1 MKLRNAMI
9 GGLAILLAGPV
20 WAQTRPAPARAASA
34 APTRIAVINIQT
46 AIGST
51 EEGKQAAQEI
61 VTKFTP
67 RRTEVEN
74 MSKQVQGIQQR
85 LQNGQSTL
93 SNSEKARLMREYQ
106 ELSRRLQRKQQE
118 MQEDYQAAQNDAIS
132 TIGGKMVSVI
142 DRYAKEHGY
151 SVVLDNSP
159 QSNSPVLYASNA
171 VDITSAITRLYDQT
185 YPVKS
190 AAPAKPKPKQ

>member
-20 WAQTRPAPARAASA
+20 WAQTRPARAASE
-34 APTRIAVINIQT
+34 APTRVAVINIQT

-51 EEGKQAAQEI
+51 AEGKQAAQEI

-74 MSKQVQGIQQR
+74 MSKQVQNLQQR

-93 SNSEKARLMREYQ
+93 SNGEKARLMRQYQ

-118 MQEDYQAAQNDAIS
+118 MQEDYQAAQNDAIN

-159 QSNSPVLYASNA
+159 QSNSAVLYASNA
-171 VDITSAITRLYDQT
+171 VDITSAIVKLYDQT

-190 AAPAKPKPKQ
+190 AAPAKPKAKQ